1 MKTYTN
7 FKKIFLVRVFF
18 WLKNTFRIKF
28 NIPILD
34 LMLLSKLVFHLK
46 GYTPVEENRI
56 EDVKYTLLKIKKTSI
71 KRQKPNSEQ

>member
-1 MKTYTN
+1 
-7 FKKIFLVRVFF
+7 
-18 WLKNTFRIKF
+18 
-28 NIPILD
+28 
-34 LMLLSKLVFHLK
+34 MLLSKLVFHLK